1 MRDMALSTAFTKL
14 FGVQHPIA
22 LAPMGGSA
30 GGALAT
36 AVSRGGGLGLLGGGY
51 GDREWLAR
59 ELPIVAGGGRPWGV
73 GFLSWAA
80 GVSAVEQALEYGPGA
95 VMLSFGDPSPFV
107 ERIRAAGAAVIV
119 QVTDLEEARRA
130 VDLGADVIVAQGS
143 EGGGHGARRG
153 RATLPFVPVVVDLA
167 APVPVL
173 AAGGIADGRGVA
185 AALVLGAA
193 GALIGT
199 RFQATAE
206 AWSIPRSPRRSS
218 AGAERIRNE
227 AASLTSPGGHDG
239 RRRSTRRAPSVIPT
253 STAGGAGRRNLPR
266 TPGLAVPTR
275 TMWRE
280 VMCHHC
286 RCGPARVSTSS
297 TTCRPR
303 PISSLHWPPRPTKP
317 WPGQEGTERS
327 TLKDSLRGTSVIG
340 RSCGTLVA
348 ARRPG
353 GLHDERG
360 DPDCCAD
367 VRNAPDGECDGSGPV
382 RCLSGSPPSP
392 SLKLCSESLDSI

>member
-1 MRDMALSTAFTKL
+1 
-14 FGVQHPIA
+14 
-22 LAPMGGSA
+22 
-30 GGALAT
+30 
-36 AVSRGGGLGLLGGGY
+36 
-51 GDREWLAR
+51 
-59 ELPIVAGGGRPWGV
+59 
-73 GFLSWAA
+73 
-80 GVSAVEQALEYGPGA
+80 
-95 VMLSFGDPSPFV
+95 MLSFGDPSPFV

-130 VDLGADVIVAQGS
+130 VDLGADVIVAQGG

-206 AWSIPRSPRRSS
+206 ALVDPSIAEAIVRGRGEDTERSGVLDIAR
-218 AGAERIRNE
+218 
-227 AASLTSPGGHDG
+227 GHDG
-239 RRRSTRRAPSVIPT
+239 RRRSTRLALSVIPT

-297 TTCRPR
+297 TTCHPR
-303 PISSLHWPPRPTKP
+303 PISSPHWQPRPTKP
-317 WPGQEGTERS
+317 WLGQEGTERS
-327 TLKDSLRGTSVIG
+327 TLRT
-340 RSCGTLVA
+340 
-348 ARRPG
+348 
-353 GLHDERG
+353 
-360 DPDCCAD
+360 
-367 VRNAPDGECDGSGPV
+367 
-382 RCLSGSPPSP
+382 LSGVLP
-392 SLKLCSESLDSI
+392 